1 MKAYYSYDSLHLGPT
16 ELKAQKRGERG
27 PMPRFTVI
35 VDGLIMTRQT
45 EYQLDEL
52 LGSIYSELPV
62 VFINAGLGITI
73 DFDHAG

>member
-1 MKAYYSYDSLHLGPT
+1 MKAYYSFDSLQLGPI
-16 ELKAQKRGERG
+16 ELEAQKRGKRS
-27 PMPRFTVI
+27 MPRFTVI
-35 VDGLIMTRQT
+35 VDGLTMTRQT

-73 DFDHAG
+73 DFDHHAG